1 MSLVGRLE
9 DLALPD
15 IFQII
20 NLSKKTGTL
29 VVRSEKGT
37 GIIVFQNGKV
47 VQAATDAV
55 VETLGSI
62 LLAARVTTEEML
74 AEALARQKE
83 TGRLLGRILVE
94 MGALSPE
101 TLAYIVRRQIEEIVF
116 LLLTWTEGFFDFE
129 LGAVD
134 LKDQIKF
141 NTEEF
146 LLESGLDP
154 QYLIMEGTRRLDE
167 RMHGE
172 GAAVPVRAPISEGVP
187 VPTLASPS
195 RGPTTAGWTGAEG
208 ARLASLKSMFQ
219 ELRFPSATAEVSL
232 LILRVASEVVNRAVL
247 FLVRGSEV
255 VGLGAFGV
263 ELSDGEPGD
272 ERVRRIRIPLREDSI
287 FAYVVERK
295 QAFKGALRVNVRNA
309 YLVDALG
316 GMTPSEVL
324 VIPMLCDGKVALIL
338 YGDNLPADG
347 PIGSTEAMEIFVGQ
361 AGLAMEKALLER
373 RIADLKRRIGSG
385 TPPEEEKSANRRAG
399 ESVNGKG
406 ADERS

>member
-47 VQAATDAV
+47 VQAAADAV
-55 VETLGSI
+55 RETLGSI
-62 LLAARVTTEEML
+62 LLSARVTTEEML
-74 AEALARQKE
+74 AEALARQKD

-101 TLAYIVRRQIEEIVF
+101 TLAYIVRHQIEEIVF

-129 LGAVD
+129 LGEVD

-141 NTEEF
+141 NTKDF

-172 GAAVPVRAPISEGVP
+172 GAPEPVRAPVVEAVP
-187 VPTLASPS
+187 VPMLPPS
-195 RGPTTAGWTGAEG
+195 ARGQTTGWAGTEG
-208 ARLASLKSMFQ
+208 VRLASLKSMFQ

-232 LILRVASEVVNRAVL
+232 LVLRVASEVVNRAVL

-272 ERVRRIRIPLREDSI
+272 ECVRRIRVPLCEDSI

-295 QAFKGALRVNVRNA
+295 QAFMGALRVNVRNA

-324 VIPMLCDGKVALIL
+324 VIPMICEGKVALIL

-347 PIGSTEAMEIFVGQ
+347 PIGGTEALEIFVGQ

-373 RIADLKRRIGSG
+373 RIADLKRRVGGG
-385 TPPEEEKSANRRAG
+385 TPPEAEKAGHGG
-399 ESVNGKG
+399 ES
-406 ADERS
+406 ATRE

>member
-29 VVRSEKGT
+29 VVRSETGT
-37 GIIVFQNGKV
+37 GIIVFRSGKV

-55 VETLGSI
+55 RETLGSI
-62 LLAARVTTEEML
+62 LLEARATNEEML

-83 TGRLLGRILVE
+83 TGRLLGGILVE

-116 LLLTWTEGFFDFE
+116 LLLTWAEGFFDFE

-172 GAAVPVRAPISEGVP
+172 GAPAPVRAPIGEAVP
-187 VPTLASPS
+187 PPPTPAPPS
-195 RGPTTAGWTGAEG
+195 RGHAAAGGAGAEG
-208 ARLASLKSMFQ
+208 VRLASLKSMFQ
-219 ELRFPSATAEVSL
+219 ELRLPSATAEVSL
-232 LILRVASEVVNRAVL
+232 LVLRVASEVVNRAVL
-247 FLVRGSEV
+247 FLVRGDEV

-263 ELSDGEPGD
+263 ELPDGEPGD
-272 ERVRRIRIPLREDSI
+272 ERVRRIRVPLREDSI

-295 QAFKGALRVNVRNA
+295 QAFKGTLRVNVRNA

-324 VIPMLCDGKVALIL
+324 VIPMLCEGKAALIL
-338 YGDNLPADG
+338 YGDNLPDDG
-347 PIGSTEAMEIFVGQ
+347 PIGATEALEIFVGQ

-373 RIADLKRRIGSG
+373 RIADLKRRIGGG
-385 TPPEEEKSANRRAG
+385 TPPG
-399 ESVNGKG
+399 ESVNG
-406 ADERS
+406 

>member
-29 VVRSEKGT
+29 VVRSETGT
-37 GIIVFQNGKV
+37 GIIVFRSGKV

-55 VETLGSI
+55 RETLGSI
-62 LLAARVTTEEML
+62 LLASRVTTEEVL

-83 TGRLLGRILVE
+83 SEQLLGQVLVE
-94 MGALSPE
+94 MGAVSPE
-101 TLAYIVRRQIEEIVF
+101 ALAYVVRRQIEEIVF
-116 LLLTWTEGFFDFE
+116 SLLTWTEGFFDFE
-129 LGAVD
+129 LGEVD

-146 LLESGLDP
+146 LLPAGMDP

-167 RMHGE
+167 RMRGE
-172 GAAVPVRAPISEGVP
+172 GAAAPVRAPIGEAVP
-187 VPTLASPS
+187 PPTPAPPS
-195 RGPTTAGWTGAEG
+195 RGHAAAGGAGEER
-208 ARLASLKSMFQ
+208 ARLVSLKSMFQ
-219 ELRFPSATAEVSL
+219 ELRLPSATAEVSL
-232 LILRVASEVVNRAVL
+232 LVLRVASEVVNRAVL
-247 FLVRGSEV
+247 FLVRGDEV

-287 FAYVVERK
+287 FSYVVERK
-295 QAFKGALRVNVRNA
+295 QAFKGTLRVNVRNA

-324 VIPMLCDGKVALIL
+324 VIPMLCEGKAALIL
-338 YGDNLPADG
+338 YGDNMPDDG
-347 PIGSTEAMEIFVGQ
+347 PINSTEALEIFVGQ

-373 RIADLKRRIGSG
+373 RIADLKKRIGGG
-385 TPPEEEKSANRRAG
+385 TPPG
-399 ESVNGKG
+399 ESVNG
-406 ADERS
+406 

>member
-37 GIIVFQNGKV
+37 GIIVFRSGKV

-55 VETLGSI
+55 RETLGSI
-62 LLAARVTTEEML
+62 LLASRVTTEEVL

-83 TGRLLGRILVE
+83 SEQLLGQILVE
-94 MGALSPE
+94 MGAVSPDTLS
-101 TLAYIVRRQIEEIVF
+101 YVVRRQIEEIVF
-116 LLLTWTEGFFDFE
+116 SLLTWTEGFFDFE
-129 LGAVD
+129 LGEVD

-146 LLESGLDP
+146 LLPAGMDP

-167 RMHGE
+167 RMRGE
-172 GAAVPVRAPISEGVP
+172 GAAAPVHAPVGEA
-187 VPTLASPS
+187 VPTPTLGAVS
-195 RGPTTAGWTGAEG
+195 RAQSAAARVGAEG

-219 ELRFPSATAEVSL
+219 ELRLPSATAEVSL
-232 LILRVASEVVNRAVL
+232 LVLRVASEVVNRAVL
-247 FLVRGSEV
+247 FLVRGDEV

-287 FAYVVERK
+287 FSYVVERK
-295 QAFKGALRVNVRNA
+295 QAFKGTLRVNVRNA

-324 VIPMLCDGKVALIL
+324 VIPMLCEGKAALIL
-338 YGDNLPADG
+338 YGDNLPDDG
-347 PIGSTEAMEIFVGQ
+347 PIGSTEALEIFVGQ

-373 RIADLKRRIGSG
+373 RIADLKRRIGG
-385 TPPEEEKSANRRAG
+385 ETPPG
-399 ESVNGKG
+399 ESVN
-406 ADERS
+406 R

>member
-55 VETLGSI
+55 RETLGSI
-62 LLAARVTTEEML
+62 LLSARVTTEEML
-74 AEALARQKE
+74 ADALARQKE

-101 TLAYIVRRQIEEIVF
+101 TLAYIVRHQIEEIVF

-129 LGAVD
+129 LGEVD

-141 NTEEF
+141 NTKEF
-146 LLESGLDP
+146 LLESGMDP

-172 GAAVPVRAPISEGVP
+172 GAAAPVRAPIGETVP
-187 VPTLASPS
+187 APTLAASPP
-195 RGPTTAGWTGAEG
+195 RGQTTAGWAGPEG

-232 LILRVASEVVNRAVL
+232 LVLRVASEIVNRAVL

-272 ERVRRIRIPLREDSI
+272 ERVRRIRVPLCEDSI

-295 QAFKGALRVNVRNA
+295 QAFMGTLRVNVRNA

-324 VIPMLCDGKVALIL
+324 VIPMLCEGKVALIL

-347 PIGSTEAMEIFVGQ
+347 PIGSTEALEIFVGQ

-373 RIADLKRRIGSG
+373 RIADLKRRIGGGEKPQETESRGVGEPGNRGSG
-385 TPPEEEKSANRRAG
+385 EAG
-399 ESVNGKG
+399 NG
-406 ADERS
+406 